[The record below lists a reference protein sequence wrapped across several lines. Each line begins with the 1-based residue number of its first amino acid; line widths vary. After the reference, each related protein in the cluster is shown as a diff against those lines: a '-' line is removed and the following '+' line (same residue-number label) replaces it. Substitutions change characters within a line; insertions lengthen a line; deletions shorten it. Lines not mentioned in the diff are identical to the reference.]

1 MKFKE
6 YLTELSS
13 NYGKGITFIDIDQT
27 IFDTKDMIYVMKNN
41 KIVNKLSNQTFN
53 TYTLGQGESFDFR
66 EFRDADLF
74 KKTSIPIPKVVDRIK
89 RMFKHMDIRNSK
101 VVFLTA
107 RADFDDKEVFLS
119 TFSQVGIPINDIY
132 VERAGNMKTGTI
144 SQRKKSIIMKY
155 IRGGEYRR
163 VRLVDDHKKN
173 IADFLSIETSLPR
186 KVVDAVKK
194 KHGIKGE
201 ESINPIEF
209 YGLLVN
215 KDGKLKRV

>member
-1 MKFKE
+1 
-6 YLTELSS
+6 
-13 NYGKGITFIDIDQT
+13 
-27 IFDTKDMIYVMKNN
+27 
-41 KIVNKLSNQTFN
+41 
-53 TYTLGQGESFDFR
+53 
-66 EFRDADLF
+66 
-74 KKTSIPIPKVVDRIK
+74 
-89 RMFKHMDIRNSK
+89 MFKHMDIRNSK